1 MKIAPTAGLAPKAP
15 EKPKDA
21 HPEVREVAR
30 QFESVFVNQLVNAM
44 RKTVV
49 KGGLIP
55 ESQAERVYQS
65 LLDSEYSQKISESD
79 QIGLSQMVYD
89 HLLRRTEGR

>member
-1 MKIAPTAGLAPKAP
+1 MKISATPNPMVY
-15 EKPKDA
+15 EKKQEE
-21 HPEVREVAR
+21 HPELKEVSR
-30 QFESVFVNQLVNAM
+30 QFESVFVNQLVGAM

-49 KGGLIP
+49 KGGLVP

-79 QIGLSQMVYD
+79 QIGLSKMVYE
-89 HLLRRTEGR
+89 HLLRRTQGQ